1 MASAA
6 KAYKPAGRDSGY
18 GKDFGGQ
25 KRKRGGAGKDGKE
38 DKDKEE
44 KSKEKRRCYNCKS
57 TQHLARSCPKN

>member
-1 MASAA
+1 MWSAA

-25 KRKRGGAGKDGKE
+25 KRKSVGTGKDGRE

-44 KSKEKRRCYNCKS
+44 KSKDA
-57 TQHLARSCPKN
+57 LL